1 MSPTIAA
8 IAPRPAADTKA
19 APNAA
24 PPSDGA
30 SFGAALAAAQ
40 AHDAARPKPAIAD
53 DATPAHAAP
62 LADDA
67 DASRPAADDANAAS
81 PHAVTSHEPSPTR
94 AHRHAEPV
102 TAAALD
108 RASAALLVNRDLDSL
123 ADPFRARLDHVMSR
137 MESLG
142 YRVRVL
148 ETHRTQERQEQL
160 FAQGRTAPGPV
171 VTWTLNSNH
180 AQGRAVDLNVTGGNG
195 DGYEVLAKVARE
207 VGLRTLGASDPG
219 HIELPRASA
228 GAEPLGRQAATGT
241 GATTAPTPGVV
252 AQVATVARVASVAR
266 VADVA
271 VPGVVTPRVRAAGQ
285 DHEHAD
291 GATPADATSRPFSPS
306 LAQADAASTTPA
318 VTPPQ
323 AVTETGSTDIA
334 GRIARVLQAQDALS
348 ARPASHVSLDVG
360 DGEHAARIHVGLR
373 GGELA
378 TRIDVSDP
386 VMAMRLGHRIDEL
399 RNALQRHGLEPS
411 TLQVR
416 GLEQSRL
423 DSLPTILRP
432 EPVGLNTAL
441 PSDAATRRGPT
452 GNDHNP
458 NADPQSRHDPHR
470 RQRRERPQEE
480 TT

>member
-1 MSPTIAA
+1 MSPMIAA
-8 IAPRPAADTKA
+8 IAPRPAADAKA
-19 APNAA
+19 TPNPA

-40 AHDAARPKPAIAD
+40 AHDDARPKPATGAG
-53 DATPAHAAP
+53 ATPAPAAP

-67 DASRPAADDANAAS
+67 DASRPAADDANTAS
-81 PHAVTSHEPSPTR
+81 RQAVVSHEPSAARAHTR
-94 AHRHAEPV
+94 AEPASDV
-102 TAAALD
+102 ALD
-108 RASAALLVNRDLDSL
+108 RAGEALLVNRDLDSL
-123 ADPFRARLDHVMSR
+123 ADPFRARLEHVMSR

-180 AQGRAVDLNVTGGNG
+180 AQGRAADLNVTGGNG
-195 DGYEVLAKVARE
+195 DGYDVLAKVARE
-207 VGLRTLGASDPG
+207 VGLRTLGANDPG

-228 GAEPLGRQAATGT
+228 AADATGRQTSAGT
-241 GATTAPTPGVV
+241 EATTTPNPGVV
-252 AQVATVARVASVAR
+252 AEVATVARVAGVAR

-291 GATPADATSRPFSPS
+291 DATPADATSRPLSAS
-306 LAQADAASTTPA
+306 LAQADAGPMSPA
-318 VTPPQ
+318 VTPPR
-323 AVTETGSTDIA
+323 AVVETGSTDIA

-423 DSLPTILRP
+423 DSLLTTLRP

-441 PSDAATRRGPT
+441 PSDAAARRGPT
-452 GNDHNP
+452 GNDHQP
-458 NADPQSRHDPHR
+458 HADQQSRHDPHR

>member
-19 APNAA
+19 TPNSAS
-24 PPSDGA
+24 PSDGA
-30 SFGAALAAAQ
+30 SFGAALAVAQ
-40 AHDAARPKPAIAD
+40 AHDDARPKPAPAD
-53 DATPAHAAP
+53 DAERAYAARHT
-62 LADDA
+62 DDA
-67 DASRPAADDANAAS
+67 ERPPVDDANATS
-81 PHAVTSHEPSPTR
+81 SRPVMSHEPSVAR
-94 AHRHAEPV
+94 ADRHA
-102 TAAALD
+102 ASDAALD
-108 RASAALLVNRDLDSL
+108 RASEALLVNRDLDSL
-123 ADPFRARLDHVMSR
+123 ADPFRARLEHVMSR

-160 FAQGRTAPGPV
+160 FAQGRTTPGPV

-180 AQGRAVDLNVTGGNG
+180 AQGRAADLNVTGGNG
-195 DGYEVLAKVARE
+195 DGYDVLAKVARE
-207 VGLRTLGASDPG
+207 VGLRTLGANDPG
-219 HIELPRASA
+219 HIELPRTSTA
-228 GAEPLGRQAATGT
+228 AEPLGRQAAAGEAP
-241 GATTAPTPGVV
+241 ATPNAAVV
-252 AQVATVARVASVAR
+252 AQVATVARVAGVAR

-271 VPGVVTPRVRAAGQ
+271 VPGVVTPRAPAAGQ
-285 DHEHAD
+285 DHEHVD
-291 GATPADATSRPFSPS
+291 DATPADATSRPLSPS
-306 LAQADAASTTPA
+306 LAQADAGATSPA
-318 VTPPQ
+318 VTPPR
-323 AVTETGSTDIA
+323 AVVETGSTDIA

-373 GGELA
+373 GSELA

-386 VMAMRLGHRIDEL
+386 VVAMRLGHRIDEL

-423 DSLPTILRP
+423 DSLLTTLRP
-432 EPVGLNTAL
+432 EPVGLSTAL
-441 PSDAATRRGPT
+441 PSDAAARRGPT
-452 GNDHNP
+452 GNDHQP
-458 NADPQSRHDPHR
+458 HADQQSRHDPHR